1 MAVLLSLRD
10 VKNLI
15 HVRLGLF
22 GIELNENTQRNSK
35 QSRTKRKER
44 ESRHLGFKRKCIM
57 GLLPPQ
63 GFRYSSNSRQ
73 SELARILRK
82 VLTVEIYSL
91 TVNIEKISICLNSSL
106 AAVFWIAV
114 LTAVALFKTCFLI
127 LDIDN
132 KTAKTKATWN
142 FPWAGFSQKCSSRFF
157 LCSLD
162 NNVWF
167 CIG

>member
-1 MAVLLSLRD
+1 MKLIMAVRLSLRD

-22 GIELNENTQRNSK
+22 GIELNKNTQRNSK

-82 VLTVEIYSL
+82 VFTVEIYSL
-91 TVNIEKISICLNSSL
+91 TVNIEKISICLTSSL
-106 AAVFWIAV
+106 AAVFWM
-114 LTAVALFKTCFLI
+114 
-127 LDIDN
+127 
-132 KTAKTKATWN
+132 
-142 FPWAGFSQKCSSRFF
+142 SRCVTSKKR
-157 LCSLD
+157 LQG
-162 NNVWF
+162 
-167 CIG
+167 IGRLLEQGPRGIGR